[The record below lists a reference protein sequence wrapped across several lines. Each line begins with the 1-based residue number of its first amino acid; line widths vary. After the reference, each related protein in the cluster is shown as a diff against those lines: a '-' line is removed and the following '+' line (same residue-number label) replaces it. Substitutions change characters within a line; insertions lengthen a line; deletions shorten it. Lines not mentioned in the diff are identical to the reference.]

1 MPLSSASSIG
11 IFTLELAVYQLSL
24 AGTLQ
29 FVSPRFLSVPPVV
42 QFVNYAFTILSLV
55 QLAVSTALLFSAAEV
70 RGTLRRGYLC
80 GVSQGFAVLFLLL
93 WACAFVAQWFGFPRV
108 ASTSAPTSYVATAV
122 SLGFYAVS
130 VLLEVIILF
139 CSLPKAGRASFFLNS
154 FALSALG
161 VVVLTFIA
169 VSDYGLFKC
178 NATDPGMHVVVFIAT
193 AVVCLGLGVL
203 HFLADDA
210 HEEKAKGD
218 WRFNVWMFPVVVLNV
233 ALWGLA
239 WMVAENPRR
248 APVILTGAVSVL
260 LQALNMFNV
269 FPTLWRML
277 FPEDEEKDD
286 DEFEESS
293 NDEDGKS
300 VLQGGGKSQKNNEN
314 KHIAEESK
322 FGKNSKSRDQR
333 NSYGRNKKMEPRL
346 LDDISM
352 AAPPPQSTIVPID
365 FARVSGG
372 LRVRK

>member
-29 FVSPRFLSVPPVV
+29 FVSPRFLSLPPVV

-130 VLLEVIILF
+130 VLLEVIVLF
-139 CSLPKAGRASFFLNS
+139 CSLPKAGRASFFVNS
-154 FALSALG
+154 FALSAFG

-239 WMVAENPRR
+239 WMVAENPRT

-269 FPTLWRML
+269 FPTLWRIV
-277 FPEDEEKDD
+277 FPEDEEEDD
-286 DEFEESS
+286 DESEDEEKHDNKPEEEQTNGKRHKRNEEAQLNPQSS
-293 NDEDGKS
+293 R
-300 VLQGGGKSQKNNEN
+300 L
-314 KHIAEESK
+314 
-322 FGKNSKSRDQR
+322 FRDQR
-333 NSYGRNKKMEPRL
+333 NSYGRHKKTEPRL

-352 AAPPPQSTIVPID
+352 AAPPSQAIVPID